1 MDTNQVA
8 LQKPQHLISLASASL
23 LVDVEVKVW
32 TATRQNR
39 GVSDEV
45 TTAKKASRDSGRF
58 IENLLA
64 NDPDHRR
71 ILNYRQTIYNWLQR
85 VSYDFAGSQRCLPQI
100 RLPKFMGEYKLHEA
114 EFHKLVHTFEQK
126 YPTMISNMAFVQ
138 GDMFDR
144 NNYPDVSQLRSKF
157 SIKLFTADVPLHDW
171 RCQISADLA
180 EDLHNNYARQTQ
192 TIIDNILLK
201 QSEQVVNV
209 LTSLSHSCGVD
220 EVMGKDG
227 VMVQKRRKIYES
239 TFEKAINLCET
250 FREFNLT
257 NNVEL
262 ETCRAS
268 LEKVISNVTCDA
280 LKNNEVIRESV
291 KEDIDDILAKFRP
304 TQIALNQ
311 TEEAAGEVEAEVV

>member
-1 MDTNQVA
+1 
-8 LQKPQHLISLASASL
+8 
-23 LVDVEVKVW
+23 
-32 TATRQNR
+32 
-39 GVSDEV
+39 
-45 TTAKKASRDSGRF
+45 
-58 IENLLA
+58 
-64 NDPDHRR
+64 
-71 ILNYRQTIYNWLQR
+71 
-85 VSYDFAGSQRCLPQI
+85 
-100 RLPKFMGEYKLHEA
+100 
-114 EFHKLVHTFEQK
+114 
-126 YPTMISNMAFVQ
+126 
-138 GDMFDR
+138 MFDR

>member
-39 GVSDEV
+39 TVSDEV
-45 TTAKKASRDSGRF
+45 TTSKKASRDSGRF

-71 ILNYRQTIYNWLQR
+71 ILNYRQTVYNWLQR
-85 VSYDFAGSQRCLPQI
+85 VAYDFAGSQRCLPQI
-100 RLPKFMGEYKLHEA
+100 RLPKFMSEYKLHEA
-114 EFHKLVHTFEQK
+114 EFHKLVDTFEQK
-126 YPTMISNMAFVQ
+126 YPSMISNMAFVQ

-144 NNYPDVSQLRSKF
+144 NNYPDVSQLHNKF
-157 SIKLFTADVPLHDW
+157 SMKLFTADVPMHDW

-180 EDLHNNYARQTQ
+180 EDLHNNYARQTDD
-192 TIIDNILLK
+192 IVNNILLK

-227 VMVQKRRKIYES
+227 VLVQKRRKIYES

-257 NNVEL
+257 NNKEL
-262 ETCRAS
+262 EDCRAA
-268 LEKVISNVTCDA
+268 LENVIKGVSCEM
-280 LKNNEVIRESV
+280 LKNNEVIRENV

-304 TQIALNQ
+304 AQTALNQ
-311 TEEAAGEVEAEVV
+311 TEEVVSEVVAEE